1 MTLTSGYLEPVPD
14 LISPYTSG
22 WGIASIHLSSG
33 FGTAGTYESANRG
46 IWYPLY
52 IPTTCVARRMW
63 WTNGSTATG
72 NVEAGLYRDGGFKPG
87 VKLVTT
93 GSVGQAGTSAVQFA
107 DITDTTLAP
116 GLHWLY
122 LSCSSTSSTFLRT
135 SSLTHYDELYRWDQ
149 ASIGPG
155 SAPDPAVPTESDSD
169 QTYFV
174 GFSTTT
180 IT

>member
-1 MTLTSGYLEPVPD
+1 MLTAGYLEPVPD
-14 LISPYTSG
+14 MVSPYTKA
-22 WGIASIHLSSG
+22 WGFMDEALAPAPPG
-33 FGTAGTYESANRG
+33 AGTYEAADRG
-46 IWYPLY
+46 IYYPLY
-52 IPTTCVARRMW
+52 VPTTCVARRMW
-63 WTNGSTATG
+63 WVNGGTATG
-72 NVEAGLYRDGGFKPG
+72 NIEAGIYLDAGYKPG

-93 GSVGQAGTSAVQFA
+93 GTIGQSGTSAVQFA